1 MNNNKAGRV
10 MNSILDKNIKA
21 IKKQH
26 SEIEINWKIVD
37 ELLMIEDIDAI
48 ESYDGYMIKSQIDQ
62 EQAIEV
68 WCEQFANLKINSIVV
83 VFGVGSI
90 RYYTEFRKLYPNI
103 DIVIYH
109 PCEEIFYNDLAS
121 NDYADFLEK
130 RGSAICVGE
139 AAYKTFLTALGT
151 AMGYES
157 IRTPY
162 FAKTPNSDKIFEI
175 EYDKYEEEVIKSFRQ
190 NTLDRNTVVAY
201 KGHMLHNYAVNLKRL
216 VYESTV
222 IEIKEEFD
230 KHPEIKNYPAI
241 ILSAGPSLDGNI
253 LDIKDVKGRAF
264 IICVDAAVKTCVRNN
279 IRPDIIVSVDPDY
292 GKEPLDNEL
301 GRELSL
307 LTHIHG
313 ADDLL
318 EVNNGRK
325 FFLSGRDDYLEYI
338 FDKVFENKKQAIPI
352 LPTGGSVAHIAFSF
366 AQILGFDKI
375 ILMGQD
381 CGFPNNKMHA
391 ADAFED
397 EDDADENDEQYFY
410 VDGIDGGKILTRID
424 MNVYREWFEAKI
436 KTTKD
441 ITVVDATEGGALIH
455 GSEVLT
461 IREAIEKY
469 CPKERIDFEGI
480 INSSKELFESEA
492 EKKKAIKEIS
502 RTFEAIDDN
511 IDYLNKVKRDYYKL
525 REANEKKKYNTKEFK
540 RLFEMVTEHNKRFEE
555 DRDMLLYEKFRGE
568 KYFDALQGLRIVHDD
583 EYKDI
588 KNLVNQSIIMIDENI
603 KVARDL
609 KKEWEKVQGEKWEK

>member
-1 MNNNKAGRV
+1 MNN
-10 MNSILDKNIKA
+10 ILDNNIKA

-26 SEIEINWKIVD
+26 SEIKINRDIVD
-37 ELLMIEDIDAI
+37 ELLMIEDIEEI
-48 ESYDGYMIKSQIDQ
+48 ESYDGYMVQSQIDQ
-62 EQAIEV
+62 EQAIKV
-68 WCEQFANLKINSIVV
+68 WCEQFADLKSNSIVV

-90 RYYTEFRKLYPNI
+90 RYYTEFRKLYPDL

-109 PCEEIFYNDLAS
+109 PCEEIFYNDLAR

-139 AAYKTFLTALGT
+139 AAYDTFLTALGT

-162 FAKTPNSDKIFEI
+162 FAKTPNSDKIFEK
-175 EYDKYEEEVIKSFRQ
+175 EYEKYEEEVIKSFRR

-201 KGHMLHNYAVNLKRL
+201 KDHMLHNYAMNLRRL
-216 VYESTV
+216 VDESTV
-222 IEIKEEFD
+222 TEIKEEFD
-230 KHPEIKNYPAI
+230 KHPKVKDYPAI

-253 LDIKDVKGRAF
+253 RDIKDAKGRAF
-264 IICVDAAVKTCVRNN
+264 VICVDASVKTCVSNN

-292 GKEPLDNEL
+292 GKDPLDNEL

-313 ADDLL
+313 ADELIG
-318 EVNNGRK
+318 VNNGRK
-325 FFLSGRDDYLEYI
+325 FFLSGRDDYLEDL
-338 FDKVFENKKQAIPI
+338 FEKVFGDKKHAIPI
-352 LPTGGSVAHIAFSF
+352 LPTGGSVAHIAFSL
-366 AQILGFDKI
+366 AQILGFDTI

-381 CGFPNNKMHA
+381 CGFPDNKMHA

-397 EDDADENDEQYFY
+397 EEDADENDEQYFY
-410 VDGIDGGKILTRID
+410 VDGIDGGKVLTRVD
-424 MNVYREWFEAKI
+424 MNVYREWFEVKI
-436 KTTKD
+436 ETAKD

-469 CPKERIDFEGI
+469 CPKERMDFEGI
-480 INSSKELFESEA
+480 INSSKVLFEDDTD
-492 EKKKAIKEIS
+492 KKKATKEIS

-511 IDYLNKVKRDYYKL
+511 IDYLNKAKRDYYKL
-525 REANEKKKYNTKEFK
+525 REVNEKKKYNTKEFK
-540 RLFEMVTEHNKRFEE
+540 RLFEKVTEHNKRFEE
-555 DRDMLLYEKFRGE
+555 DRDMFLYEQFRGE
-568 KYFDALQGLRIVHDD
+568 KYFDALQGLRTVYDD

-588 KNLVNQSIIMIDENI
+588 KNLVDQSIIMIDENI
-603 KVARDL
+603 KVAKEL
-609 KKEWEKVQGEKWEK
+609 KKEWEKIQEEK